1 MGNRYLE
8 MEIQTATPA
17 MLIVKLYEGAIRH
30 ARRAQ
35 DLHGRNRFGER
46 GQAIS
51 RSLAIVG
58 ELQDSLD
65 LEKGGEI
72 ADNLRRLYWYVS
84 DRLLDASVSG
94 RMSSI
99 DEAMVVLETLHGA
112 WAEIARSAPV
122 CREAMVG

>member
-8 MEIQTATPA
+8 MEIQTATPS
-17 MLIVKLYEGAIRH
+17 MLIVKLYEGAMRH

-35 DLHGRNRFGER
+35 DLHGKGRFGER

-51 RSLAIVG
+51 RALAIVG

-65 LEKGGEI
+65 LEKGGDI
-72 ADNLRRLYWYVS
+72 AENLRRLYWFVS

-99 DEAMVVLETLHGA
+99 DEAMVVLDTLHGA
-112 WAEIARSAPV
+112 WSEIARQAPA